1 MGLLIGKFSSALGR
15 AFIFDL
21 VPTPLNDSGEPASA
35 LTEPEKKKGP
45 KPKSKSEPADSSSL
59 FIDKDWVAEHA
70 RQVSRMLVG
79 GMKVVG
85 LYVWVSDAAFK
96 NSTIM
101 LCQVC

>member
-35 LTEPEKKKGP
+35 LIEPEKKKGP